1 MNVCPICLYV
11 NKPDTG
17 TCSRCGKFRFP
28 TSGVAVLEAPAPHVP
43 TDEPRTKMEGSGSVL
58 TKPSGTISLHQTNR
72 PAGDATDAKD
82 QVGFAL
88 PRREGSASGSSPS
101 TAGSGSSASGTPTT
115 RVVVKPRLEVVRGEK
130 LGVSFPVLEGR
141 NIVGRMVNAPVD
153 LDLTGQEPPE
163 RVWTSRQHACVIFD
177 GKAVILEDMNS
188 LNGTFVNRQRVF
200 PGQQRVL
207 QPNDVIQI
215 GTVQLRMLVSAES
228 VANG

>member
-11 NKPDTG
+11 NKPDAG
-17 TCSRCGKFRFP
+17 LCSRCGKFRFP
-28 TSGVAVLEAPAPHVP
+28 SVAVAVMDPPTPVAGDEA
-43 TDEPRTKMEGSGSVL
+43 RTKVEGSGSVL
-58 TKPSGTISLHQTNR
+58 TKPSGTVSVIQTSR
-72 PAGDATDAKD
+72 PPAEAEGNG

-88 PRREGSASGSSPS
+88 PKRETAGSGSSPS
-101 TAGSGSSASGTPTT
+101 TGGASASGTPTT

-130 LGVSFPVLEGR
+130 LGAAFPVLEGR
-141 NIVGRMVNAPVD
+141 NIVGRMVNSPVD
-153 LDLTGQEPPE
+153 IDLTGQEPPE

-207 QPNDVIQI
+207 QPNDVVQI
-215 GTVQLRMLVSAES
+215 GTVQLRMLVSAET